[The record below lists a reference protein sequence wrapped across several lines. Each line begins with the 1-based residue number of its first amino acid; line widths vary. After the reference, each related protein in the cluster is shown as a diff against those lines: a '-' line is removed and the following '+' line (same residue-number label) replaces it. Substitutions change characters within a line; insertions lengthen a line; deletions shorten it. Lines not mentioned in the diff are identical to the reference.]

1 MSLVSR
7 TIVGAGIALAVT
19 SILMPQPS
27 PETGA
32 PPQSTHVESGPAAD
46 ARTAPPDAT
55 AAAPR
60 GRLDRTATDR
70 PEAAARPTRAE
81 ILRGLV
87 SLQLLQS
94 R

>member
-19 SILMPQPS
+19 AILMPQSDPPPGTMS
-27 PETGA
+27 VPNAVDPGARIET
-32 PPQSTHVESGPAAD
+32 QSESHG
-46 ARTAPPDAT
+46 
-55 AAAPR
+55 AAASAR
-60 GRLDRTATDR
+60 GRLERPDAGGRDR
-70 PEAAARPTRAE
+70 PNRPTRSE
-81 ILRGLV
+81 VLRGLV